1 MTEPSATDDT
11 HGAPAEPHQRPRRA
25 ASRSAARLAAV
36 QALFQID
43 SVGLDPHAAVE
54 EFRAHRLGGADID
67 EGQPDLAHTDTKHF
81 AAIVLG
87 ASIRA
92 AEIDALIASVL
103 PGDWS
108 LYRIDPVIRALLRAG
123 CFELLA
129 RDDVPVR
136 VVADEYVSIANA
148 FFEGVQTGFANA
160 MLDALARRVRPE
172 GFGAGH
178 GPTPG

>member
-1 MTEPSATDDT
+1 
-11 HGAPAEPHQRPRRA
+11 
-25 ASRSAARLAAV
+25 
-36 QALFQID
+36 
-43 SVGLDPHAAVE
+43 
-54 EFRAHRLGGADID
+54 
-67 EGQPDLAHTDTKHF
+67 
-81 AAIVLG
+81 
-87 ASIRA
+87 
-92 AEIDALIASVL
+92 
-103 PGDWS
+103 
-108 LYRIDPVIRALLRAG
+108 
-123 CFELLA
+123 LLA